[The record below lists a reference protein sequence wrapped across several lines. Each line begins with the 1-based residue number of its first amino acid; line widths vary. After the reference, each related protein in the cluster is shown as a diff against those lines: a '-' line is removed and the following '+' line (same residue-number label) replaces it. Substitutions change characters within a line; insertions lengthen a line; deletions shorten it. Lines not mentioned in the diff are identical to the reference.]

1 MLYIDRVQNKET
13 NLTRR
18 KRSAAAPDPVV
29 PVAPTPILTREQ
41 YVEDIKVRWAIHQFE
56 VEKLGEDLKNGWEII
71 LPFLKKYRGY
81 VVKTYNREFRVK
93 ISS

>member
-1 MLYIDRVQNKET
+1 MPYINRVQNKET

-18 KRSAAAPDPVV
+18 KRSAATPDPVV

-56 VEKLGEDLKNGWEII
+56 VENWGKI
-71 LPFLKKYRGY
+71 LRMVGRLFFL
-81 VVKTYNREFRVK
+81 F
-93 ISS
+93 